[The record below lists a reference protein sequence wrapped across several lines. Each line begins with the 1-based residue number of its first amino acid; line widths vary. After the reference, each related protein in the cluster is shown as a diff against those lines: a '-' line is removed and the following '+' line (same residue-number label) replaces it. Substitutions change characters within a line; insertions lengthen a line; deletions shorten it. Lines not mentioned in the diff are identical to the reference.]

1 MGLLKSHRKNCCKYF
16 INKRVGPPFC
26 LLIKYLPIILPAKQI
41 LGLITKRV
49 QRANSL
55 INSNGGEKV

>member
-1 MGLLKSHRKNCCKYF
+1 M
-16 INKRVGPPFC
+16 V
-26 LLIKYLPIILPAKQI
+26 IKYLPIILPAKQI